1 MHQLV
6 NGGKEG
12 PMDEWVDVF
21 MGERMGEWMNGWM
34 SRWVGGWVGGWG
46 GADGWKMGGWTDG
59 IIVDAFSEY
68 VVDIVMEGYK
78 VDGLKD
84 G

>member
-1 MHQLV
+1 
-6 NGGKEG
+6 
-12 PMDEWVDVF
+12 
-21 MGERMGEWMNGWM
+21 
-34 SRWVGGWVGGWG
+34 
-46 GADGWKMGGWTDG
+46 MGGWTDG